1 MTKKLF
7 HKCTESQIK
16 EKLALLVSWGTL
28 QIICWKLTFLLQN
41 SDLLNPQVL
50 QKRSKSDP
58 DIFEDLNM
66 PIDQI
71 EVKCENK
78 NCRST
83 DKVENRYLF
92 KTKIMFLVKDW
103 GGIFKIFTYDQAYQT
118 SVRKF
123 SRKNAN
129 ILRE

>member
-1 MTKKLF
+1 MQGQCTCDYDMGIKIYFLKYKLLF
-7 HKCTESQIK
+7 S
-16 EKLALLVSWGTL
+16 
-28 QIICWKLTFLLQN
+28 
-41 SDLLNPQVL
+41 QVL

-83 DKVENRYLF
+83 DKVIKVQTIKFVIIHLKRDEAC
-92 KTKIMFLVKDW
+92 I
-103 GGIFKIFTYDQAYQT
+103 IFKFNINYDQ
-118 SVRKF
+118 
-123 SRKNAN
+123 
-129 ILRE
+129 I

>member
-1 MTKKLF
+1 
-7 HKCTESQIK
+7 
-16 EKLALLVSWGTL
+16 
-28 QIICWKLTFLLQN
+28 
-41 SDLLNPQVL
+41 
-50 QKRSKSDP
+50 
-58 DIFEDLNM
+58 M

-123 SRKNAN
+123 SRKNAK